1 MLSPLEVKDEFRP
14 RVAFEELSYANV
26 TPDYSNQWFG
36 HLQALAVGSHVRLNS
51 VDFLS
56 SAWAVIATG
65 TSQGESGNS
74 SKVVCYF
81 DSHLGARKRL
91 QSSLLDLARLANH
104 SRACLKILLTYRN
117 RLRKI
122 GPVSPV

>member
-14 RVAFEELSYANV
+14 RVAFEELSYADV
-26 TPDYSNQWFG
+26 TPYNSNQWFG
-36 HLQALAVGSHVRLNS
+36 HFQALAVGSHVRLNS
-51 VDFLS
+51 VDFLC
-56 SAWAVIATG
+56 SAWAVTATG

-91 QSSLLDLARLANH
+91 QSSLLDWLD
-104 SRACLKILLTYRN
+104 
-117 RLRKI
+117 
-122 GPVSPV
+122 